1 MKPLQLKY
9 VALRYPYLFTL
20 AILVVVFIIN
30 FILQPNLIETRVL
43 NGNLRTFLPL
53 MIVVVGQTLVII
65 GGGIDLSIGAI
76 LSLVA
81 AVLVTNLPLDATTP
95 QILSVVALGCG
106 VGMAAGALNGFGVAV
121 LRLPPIVTTY
131 ATTFIF
137 SGIALLVLPRPGGSM
152 PEALARFYR
161 TATPLNIPLG
171 IWVAALLI
179 LLWVVVRRTRY
190 GNFLFAVGGK
200 AEAAY
205 ATAVPV
211 TFIRFTS
218 YMGAGLFAALGAL
231 ALTLGTGSGD
241 PRIGTNMT
249 LDSIVAVVLGGTRLS
264 GGQGGVAGSIFGV
277 VALGL
282 IRNIISFANVPS
294 WNQTLVDAL
303 IILTALAAPGVLQWI
318 RTRVRRPVAGEEVT
332 A

>member
-1 MKPLQLKY
+1 MKSLQLKY

-20 AILVVVFIIN
+20 AILAIVFIIN

-76 LSLVA
+76 LSLVT
-81 AVLVTNLPLDATTP
+81 AVLVTNLAPDATTP
-95 QILSVVALGCG
+95 QILSIVALGCG

-137 SGIALLVLPRPGGSM
+137 SGLALLVLPRPGGSM
-152 PEALARFYR
+152 PEALARLYR
-161 TATPLNIPLG
+161 TATPLNLPLG
-171 IWVAALLI
+171 IWIAALLI
-179 LLWVVVRRTRY
+179 LLWVIVRRTRY

-211 TFIRFTS
+211 TLIRFST
-218 YMGAGLFAALGAL
+218 YVGAGLFAALGAL
-231 ALTLGTGSGD
+231 ALTLGTSSGD
-241 PRIGTNMT
+241 PRIGDSMT

-277 VALGL
+277 IALGL

-303 IILTALAAPGVLQWI
+303 IILTALAAPGILQWI
-318 RTRVRRPVAGEEVT
+318 RTRLRRPVAGEEV
-332 A
+332 AV